1 VLARRAAE
9 SEARLSYAALG
20 DLFDFELPDLPAPQ
34 RRALDAALLRAEV
47 EGAVADRT
55 MASEP
60 DVIETRLEAPP
71 IDPSC
76 RELLAMPKWG
86 WVCEDR
92 RP

>member
-1 VLARRAAE
+1 MERETATAHLSGQVWRQIVIVAAMV
-9 SEARLSYAALG
+9 SALVAAVVAG
-20 DLFDFELPDLPAPQ
+20 
-34 RRALDAALLRAEV
+34 
-47 EGAVADRT
+47 ADRP
-55 MASEP
+55 MASEAA
-60 DVIETRLEAPP
+60 VVESRLEAPP

>member
-1 VLARRAAE
+1 MEWEPATAHLSGQVWRQIVIVAAMV
-9 SEARLSYAALG
+9 SALVAG
-20 DLFDFELPDLPAPQ
+20 
-34 RRALDAALLRAEV
+34 V
-47 EGAVADRT
+47 VAVADRT

-60 DVIETRLEAPP
+60 GAVETRLEAPP

>member
-1 VLARRAAE
+1 MERETATAHLSGQVWRQVVIAAAMV
-9 SEARLSYAALG
+9 SALVAG
-20 DLFDFELPDLPAPQ
+20 A
-34 RRALDAALLRAEV
+34 V
-47 EGAVADRT
+47 AVADRT

>member
-1 VLARRAAE
+1 MERATATAHLSGHVWRQTVIVAAMVSALVAAVVE
-9 SEARLSYAALG
+9 S
-20 DLFDFELPDLPAPQ
+20 
-34 RRALDAALLRAEV
+34 
-47 EGAVADRT
+47 
-55 MASEP
+55 
-60 DVIETRLEAPP
+60 RLEAPP

>member
-1 VLARRAAE
+1 MERETATAHLSGQVWRHVVIAAAMV
-9 SEARLSYAALG
+9 SALVAG
-20 DLFDFELPDLPAPQ
+20 
-34 RRALDAALLRAEV
+34 V
-47 EGAVADRT
+47 VAVADRT
-55 MASEP
+55 MVSEP
-60 DVIETRLEAPP
+60 GVIETRLEAPP

>member
-1 VLARRAAE
+1 MERETATAHLSGQVWRQVVIAAAMV
-9 SEARLSYAALG
+9 SALVAG
-20 DLFDFELPDLPAPQ
+20 A
-34 RRALDAALLRAEV
+34 V
-47 EGAVADRT
+47 AVADRT
-55 MASEP
+55 MASER

-76 RELLAMPKWG
+76 RELLARPKWG

>member
-1 VLARRAAE
+1 MVSALVAAVV
-9 SEARLSYAALG
+9 AG
-20 DLFDFELPDLPAPQ
+20 
-34 RRALDAALLRAEV
+34 
-47 EGAVADRT
+47 ADRP
-55 MASEP
+55 MASEAA
-60 DVIETRLEAPP
+60 VVESRLEAPP